1 MDLQIHTFLTQ
12 CNSPEK
18 LDRIK
23 IYAELVNTYNK
34 VLIQIMETKPDT
46 NFNKLQIQIF
56 NLEAE
61 KLLYLMRDLTE
72 HHFTFPV

>member
-1 MDLQIHTFLTQ
+1 M
-12 CNSPEK
+12 
-18 LDRIK
+18 
-23 IYAELVNTYNK
+23 
-34 VLIQIMETKPDT
+34 METKPDT

-72 HHFTFPV
+72 THFSFPV